1 MAIHVAE
8 DFVEALAGGG
18 VVGRGE
24 ALFEG
29 FAFDA
34 ARAIEA
40 PGGLGDL
47 VEEDRFETLGGAVRF
62 HESGMEGLVI
72 GGTLAGEDKFG
83 GGEIAETSALKVGGR
98 DFVTGRHQYTSDMV
112 RPSMLFGRVVRP
124 EAFGATLVRL
134 DSGKVSKGVTVVHEG
149 DFAGVAAATPE
160 EADRAASAIRA
171 EWKSES
177 QPSSKELFAYLR
189 SNDESPRTV
198 HEAGSVP
205 DALASAPVKLKQTY
219 QIAYIAHTPLEPRA
233 AVAEWSGDRLTVWT
247 GTQRP
252 FGVRGELAEAFHIP
266 EERIRVIVPDTGSG
280 YGGKHT
286 GEAAIEAARLAKS
299 AGKPVKLV
307 WSREEE
313 FTWAYARPAGVIDVV
328 SGATKDGQIV
338 AWEFHNYNSRTAGI
352 ETMYT
357 VPNQRIE
364 FHETKSPLRQGSY
377 RALASTANHFA
388 RESHIDELAHE
399 VGMDPGVPV
408 EESGGPAVEGCVH
421 HCCRAVRLG
430 WQGAFRTWVWD
441 RGRV

>member
-171 EWKSES
+171 EWKSE
-177 QPSSKELFAYLR
+177 
-189 SNDESPRTV
+189 
-198 HEAGSVP
+198 
-205 DALASAPVKLKQTY
+205 
-219 QIAYIAHTPLEPRA
+219 
-233 AVAEWSGDRLTVWT
+233 
-247 GTQRP
+247 
-252 FGVRGELAEAFHIP
+252 
-266 EERIRVIVPDTGSG
+266 
-280 YGGKHT
+280 
-286 GEAAIEAARLAKS
+286 
-299 AGKPVKLV
+299 
-307 WSREEE
+307 
-313 FTWAYARPAGVIDVV
+313 
-328 SGATKDGQIV
+328 
-338 AWEFHNYNSRTAGI
+338 
-352 ETMYT
+352 
-357 VPNQRIE
+357 
-364 FHETKSPLRQGSY
+364 
-377 RALASTANHFA
+377 
-388 RESHIDELAHE
+388 
-399 VGMDPGVPV
+399 
-408 EESGGPAVEGCVH
+408 
-421 HCCRAVRLG
+421 
-430 WQGAFRTWVWD
+430 
-441 RGRV
+441 